1 MAKSF
6 KGFVP
11 SEAVTFDLVSPDGA
25 RTATFRCKPNVPGSK
40 FLDYMARAE
49 SVEDF
54 GAMAKAVRDII
65 DSALTIESQAEFWA
79 FAAEPENG
87 INLDTLAEIS
97 GWLAQAFAGNRPT
110 VPQPA

>member
-1 MAKSF
+1 VVKSF

-11 SEAVTFDLVSPDGA
+11 SESVTFELESPDGA
-25 RTATFRCKPNVPGSK
+25 RKATFRCKPNVPGSK

-65 DSALTIESQAEFWA
+65 GSALTEESAAEFWQ
-79 FAAEPENG
+79 FAAVPENG
-87 INLDTLAEIS
+87 INLDTLAEIA
-97 GWLAQAFAGNRPT
+97 GWLAETFAGNRPT